1 MDYFHIPEPWELEE
15 DRQIKL
21 ENMRKRHRKQYE
33 EVEFET
39 LLEEEKE
46 KIKNEFV

>member
-1 MDYFHIPEPWELEE
+1 MDYFNIPEPWELEE

-21 ENMRKRHRKQYE
+21 EHMRKRHRKNYE

-46 KIKNEFV
+46 KLENEFV